1 MIQLTYEQKNSIGLQ
16 YILDRLNP
24 SSPYGQERVR
34 RMTPYTV
41 EEKDLLMEELS
52 NLEKLMNKKEDL
64 KQEINHLRRI
74 FMQMKDVRPTIK
86 KAREMCLNDIELFEM
101 KNFLIYSEQAR
112 SEANYVNGQTKMTGL
127 GYMDL
132 EAALDILD
140 PDGRRIPSFYIY
152 EAYSEKLDDIRKRKR
167 ELEKSM
173 EIAAEETKKEYQN
186 LRHQVVLEE
195 EEEEQIIRE
204 QLTKRLQPYLDA
216 MLYNANVTGRLDLL
230 LEKLTATYFG
240 KAVKTVFS
248 GMTGINAENMYKN
261 TENEKANTA
270 SDISF
275 KLENVTNPWVASVL
289 KNRGLEFTPLSIELT
304 QGATVIT
311 GANMGGKSISLKT
324 IVLNVVLAMCGFYVY
339 ADYAEIPF
347 FENIQMI
354 SEELQSVQKGLSSF
368 GAEIIQMKD
377 VIENVEKEFCFVVL
391 DEFSRGTNPHEGAA
405 LVRAVT
411 KYLNHKHVVA
421 LLVTHFDHV
430 AEYGKAHYQVVGLKD
445 MDESRVEN
453 EIQNA
458 GVQKGVAVIASHMN
472 YGLYRVENEGN
483 CPRDA
488 FRICRLLGLQSD
500 VMNLLDEQD

>member
-1 MIQLTYEQKNSIGLQ
+1 MIQLTYEQKSSVGLQ

-34 RMTPYTV
+34 RLTPYTI
-41 EEKDLLMEELS
+41 EEQELLVEELS
-52 NLEKLMNKKEDL
+52 NLEKLIGKKDDL

-74 FMQMKDVRPTIK
+74 CMQMKDVRPTIK

-112 SEANYVNGQTKMTGL
+112 NEARYVNGQTEMTGL
-127 GYMDL
+127 DYKNL
-132 EAALDILD
+132 EEALDILD

-152 EAYSEKLDDIRKRKR
+152 EAYSEKLTDIRKRKR
-167 ELEKSM
+167 ELEKMM
-173 EIAAEETKKEYQN
+173 ELAEEDNKKEYQN
-186 LRHQVVLEE
+186 MRHHVVLEE

-204 QLTKRLQPYLDA
+204 QLTGRLQPYLDSI
-216 MLYNANVTGRLDLL
+216 LYNTDVTGRLDLL

-240 KAVKTVFS
+240 KTVKPIFS
-248 GMTGINAENMYKN
+248 QMTNRQAESFHNNGKVDTN
-261 TENEKANTA
+261 DSTENVT
-270 SDISF
+270 F

-289 KNRGLEFTPLSIELT
+289 KERGLSFTPLSIELT

-324 IVLNVVLAMCGFYVY
+324 IVLNVLLAMCGFYVY
-339 ADYAEIPF
+339 ADYAELPY

-368 GAEIIQMKD
+368 GAEIIQMKET
-377 VIENVEKEFCFVVL
+377 IETVEKEFCFVVL

-411 KYLNHKHVVA
+411 KYLNSRHVVA

-445 MDESRVEN
+445 MDESQVQH
-453 EIQNA
+453 EIRAA
-458 GVQKGVAVIASHMN
+458 GTEKGVAVIASHMN

-488 FRICRLLGLQSD
+488 FRICRLLGLQD
-500 VMNLLDEQD
+500 EVMDLLEE